1 MSMVRYRHPADR
13 RLRKRSICSPVG
25 RSGDRGADGSGSNRR
40 SAAGRSHLHAVM
52 STKRAVQAFWDDA
65 ACGETYAKGEDPIE
79 AFEAHRASRYE
90 LEPFI
95 PGFAK
100 FEEATGLQVLEI
112 GVGMGADHV
121 RFAQAGPAR
130 LVGLD
135 LTPRAVAL
143 TRERAAGLGVDATV
157 FVGDAE
163 HLAFP
168 DHLFDLVYSWGVL
181 HHSPDTQAA
190 LREVRRVLRPGGV
203 ARIMVYHRASIVGA
217 LLWLRYGLGRGRPTM
232 RLDDIYAT
240 YLESPGTK
248 AYAPKEATAM
258 LREAGFS
265 AVSTSVELSIGDLL
279 EGAAGQRHDSG
290 ILRLARRAWPRSILR
305 RFGRRFGL
313 FLLIEAR

>member
-1 MSMVRYRHPADR
+1 MAV
-13 RLRKRSICSPVG
+13 
-25 RSGDRGADGSGSNRR
+25 NRR
-40 SAAGRSHLHAVM
+40 SGSDGRDGLQYLGAVV
-52 STKRAVQAFWDDA
+52 STKRAVQAFWDEA
-65 ACGETYAKGEDPIE
+65 ACGEAYAKGEDPIE
-79 AFEAHRASRYE
+79 AFEVHRATRYE

-95 PGFAK
+95 PRFAK

-121 RFAQAGPAR
+121 RFAEAGPAR
-130 LVGLD
+130 LVGL
-135 LTPRAVAL
+135 
-143 TRERAAGLGVDATV
+143 
-157 FVGDAE
+157 
-163 HLAFP
+163 
-168 DHLFDLVYSWGVL
+168 
-181 HHSPDTQAA
+181 HHSPDTRATF
-190 LREVRRVLRPGGV
+190 REVRRVLRPGGV

-217 LLWLRYGLGRGRPTM
+217 LLWLRYGLARGRPTM

-258 LREAGFS
+258 LRDAGFS
-265 AVSTSVELSIGDLL
+265 TVHTSVELSVGDLL

-305 RFGRRFGL
+305 RFARRFGL